1 MCRILEH
8 LIPDLAAAVNK
19 DLGGYEVRVGCGRF
33 GLRSTYKHCRL
44 KIGELPFS
52 LIPYW
57 DHLLQFRL
65 RHGILTCLRRIER
78 IIICIDQPGLE

>member
-44 KIGELPFS
+44 KIWRAAFFS
-52 LIPYW
+52 
-57 DHLLQFRL
+57 DSLLVPSSAVSPSPW
-65 RHGILTCLRRIER
+65 HP
-78 IIICIDQPGLE
+78 DVPASN